1 MPAYKKRQTFSAPPA
16 EIIGRKNANKQF
28 AQYQFPSDLNA
39 YQFLMNFKEYKFVSD
54 RGDGELET
62 IELKDSI
69 ALPLP
74 EQINQAYGIDIKQ
87 QSLGPIVEA
96 GVRAISGEGLDGALG
111 IFGNPDAAANEF
123 GDTIA
128 AMASSGGVQ
137 SGIAAGINAQKEN
150 KSNGKAPNNAKG
162 GASSGPGAAKPKVS
176 PLKRGAAAMLKS
188 ILPEPVV
195 SGLEASFGA
204 LYNPALAAVF
214 KGVPLRSHN
223 FSWKLVPRNE
233 EESRTLNEIVRKIRK
248 AIHPS
253 LSGIFE
259 NGALMQTY
267 PDIVECALVIPDNDQ
282 NIFYKPALVT
292 SFNVDHSKERLAF
305 FAGSGNPVV
314 YTINMSMTELD
325 VITKEDFEL
334 LEKPISQDEKG
345 ST

>member
-1 MPAYKKRQTFSAPPA
+1 MPAYKKRQTFAAPPA
-16 EIIGRKNANKQF
+16 QIIGRKKQDRNF
-28 AQYQFPSDLNA
+28 AQYQFPSDLHA

-74 EQINQAYGIDIKQ
+74 EQINQAYGIDVKQ

-96 GVRAISGEGLDGALG
+96 GVRAISGEGLDALG
-111 IFGNPDAAANEF
+111 GILGNNEEALNEVDQTLA
-123 GDTIA
+123 GI
-128 AMASSGGVQ
+128 ASSQGVQ
-137 SGIAAGINAQKEN
+137 SGISAGIRTSGENAAAN
-150 KSNGKAPNNAKG
+150 KTAKG
-162 GASSGPGAAKPKVS
+162 GTSGGPKATPAKAS

-195 SGLEASFGA
+195 TGLEASFGA
-204 LYNPALAAVF
+204 LYNPALAATF

-233 EESRTLNEIVRKIRK
+233 EESKTLNQIIRKIRK

-267 PDIVECALVIPDNDQ
+267 PHICEVALVIPDNDQ

-305 FAGSGNPVV
+305 FADRKSVV
-314 YTINMSMTELD
+314 
-325 VITKEDFEL
+325 
-334 LEKPISQDEKG
+334 
-345 ST
+345 